1 MQLACLASEV
11 GSIPTTGAGKIPVL
25 QQLSN
30 LGRATGLSSRQRGVV
45 QGHYEPPK
53 LKWEIRFL
61 HTPPVTCFVIGPVLL
76 GLWKSK
82 DQIWGCVEGYGSALQ
97 AKPAGALPAIST
109 KLLRFS
115 FVLVRRAYSAP
126 VTLRVRLRFAN
137 VSR

>member
-30 LGRATGLSSRQRGVV
+30 LGRATGLASRQRGVV

-82 DQIWGCVEGYGSALQ
+82 DQIWVVREGTHSVLHTVLKNRGRYPYDPQ
-97 AKPAGALPAIST
+97 
-109 KLLRFS
+109 LLG
-115 FVLVRRAYSAP
+115 VNI
-126 VTLRVRLRFAN
+126 TGECLRL
-137 VSR
+137 